1 VDKNAILD
9 VLVVDD
15 DADFARFVK
24 GVAESIGLRAEVLDT
39 PSEFKTKFEALRP
52 ATVVLDIAMPGIDGV
67 QLSQWM
73 GQQFLQHGQQCRVI
87 LVSGYGV
94 EFIRLCSSIAAL
106 SGLENIQGLSKP
118 IEHGALAAALTG
130 EGKDQP

>member
-1 VDKNAILD
+1 MTEVDGLD
-9 VLVVDD
+9 
-15 DADFARFVK
+15 DFELYVK
-24 GVAESIGLRAEVLDT
+24 RGDECIGLRAEVMDT
-39 PSEFKTKFEALRP
+39 PSELKTTFEALRP

-67 QLSQWM
+67 KLSQWM